1 MPGAFTGA
9 LQRTY
14 GYVGYV
20 DVNALPGTITSDR
33 HDADTDTTAPSDDRD
48 RAFAPAGGGEVP
60 LEWLSGQVPQGTG
73 DMASPDPDSH
83 NHKATGNHAGGQAGG
98 MARWV
103 GQDRDQAAR
112 RQGDRHAPE
121 TLAATGVT
129 GGAAFGGLVKT
140 GSMEPQ
146 ANPGGVDLGHRYT
159 HPADSHRQNLHFNQP
174 GLRIIRAPGR
184 TSAEYTSY
192 GEGAGP
198 SQPRLRRQV
207 RPAGQSSFLPVD
219 QAPSSVPAVVE
230 REHGTIGGGWA
241 L

>member
-1 MPGAFTGA
+1 MPGAFTGS
-9 LQRTY
+9 LQRRY

-20 DVNALPGTITSDR
+20 DVNALPGVVTQDR
-33 HDADTDTTAPSDDRD
+33 HNADTDTTAPSDDRD
-48 RAFAPAGGGEVP
+48 RALAPAGGNDAP

-73 DMASPDPDSH
+73 DLASPDPDSR
-83 NHKATGNHAGGQAGG
+83 NHTAANNHAGRAGAG
-98 MARWV
+98 AARPV
-103 GQDRDQAAR
+103 GQDLDRAAR
-112 RQGDRHAPE
+112 KPGNRHAPE
-121 TLAATGVT
+121 TIADTRAT

-140 GSMEPQ
+140 GSMEPE

-159 HPADSHRQNLHFNQP
+159 HPADNHRQNLHFNQP

-192 GEGAGP
+192 AEGAGP

-207 RPAGQSSFLPVD
+207 RPAGQGGFVEVD
-219 QAPSSVPAVVE
+219 QAPASAAATAE
-230 REHGTIGGGWA
+230 RERGTIGGGWA